1 MRPGA
6 ASSNPHQ
13 VPPAA
18 RIELSS
24 FNGRIAGNRRLRE
37 TEAMRIAPNS
47 AAARREL
54 VTQIDSSTIIPAENQ

>member
-1 MRPGA
+1 MHPGEA
-6 ASSNPHQ
+6 FSNRRQ
-13 VPPAA
+13 VRPAA

-24 FNGRIAGNRRLRE
+24 FNGRTAGNRRLRE

-54 VTQIDSSTIIPAENQ
+54 VTQIGSRIIILAKN